1 MAAKFISAA
10 LVGLEARPVEVE
22 VDVDFRCRPA
32 FGIVGLPDAA
42 VSESKERV
50 ISAFKNTVGHNP
62 NKRVTVNLAPAD
74 LRKEGP
80 GFDLPIALGLL
91 QNYGQ
96 LPEKDFSRDLFSG
109 ELSLTGDL
117 RFTHGILPITMMAKK
132 LNFRAV
138 YVPAENAQEAALV
151 AGIEVYG
158 VRRLGDLIRHWRGEA
173 KLRPTVARSGGM
185 QTVPSSFDMAEVR
198 GQVQAKRALEIA
210 AAGSHNLL
218 MSGPPGSGKTMLART
233 LPSIMPA
240 MSLEESL
247 EVTKIQSIAGLI
259 APQSPLIKIRPFRSP
274 HHTASSVALV
284 GGGTTPRPGEIS
296 LAHRGVLFLD
306 EFPEFPRPV
315 LETLRQPLEDNIV
328 TISRAQGTLSFPA
341 QFILV
346 AALNPCPCGFAGD
359 SERECTCSPL
369 QIANY
374 HKRISG
380 PLLDR
385 IDLRIQV
392 PRVKVSDLTGAAAN
406 DSAVKSESVRQ
417 RVQAAR
423 DRQRRRFAGANITTN
438 SEMSGRDIRKY
449 CLLDSATVALLKKAV
464 SQMQLSARGYF
475 RVIKVARTIAD
486 LETSK
491 KIHLAH
497 VAEALQFRHS

>member
-10 LVGLEARPVEVE
+10 IVGLDARPVEVE

-91 QNYGQ
+91 QSYGQ
-96 LPEKDFSRDLFSG
+96 LPERDFSRELFSG

-117 RFTHGILPITMMAKK
+117 RFTHGILPITMMAKRQGFK
-132 LNFRAV
+132 AV
-138 YVPAENAQEAALV
+138 YVPQENAREAALV
-151 AGIEVYG
+151 SGIEVYG
-158 VRRLGDLIRHWRGEA
+158 VAKLSDFLAYLRGE
-173 KLRPTVARSGGM
+173 KNLCPTVAKKCRTKTS
-185 QTVPSSFDMAEVR
+185 VNSLDIADVR
-198 GQVQAKRALEIA
+198 GQAQAKRALEIA
-210 AAGSHNLL
+210 AAGAHNLL

-259 APQSPLIKIRPFRSP
+259 SPQSPLIQVRPFRSP

-296 LAHRGVLFLD
+296 LAHRGVLFCCMI
-306 EFPEFPRPV
+306 F
-315 LETLRQPLEDNIV
+315 
-328 TISRAQGTLSFPA
+328 
-341 QFILV
+341 
-346 AALNPCPCGFAGD
+346 
-359 SERECTCSPL
+359 
-369 QIANY
+369 
-374 HKRISG
+374 
-380 PLLDR
+380 
-385 IDLRIQV
+385 
-392 PRVKVSDLTGAAAN
+392 
-406 DSAVKSESVRQ
+406 
-417 RVQAAR
+417 
-423 DRQRRRFAGANITTN
+423 
-438 SEMSGRDIRKY
+438 
-449 CLLDSATVALLKKAV
+449 
-464 SQMQLSARGYF
+464 
-475 RVIKVARTIAD
+475 
-486 LETSK
+486 
-491 KIHLAH
+491 
-497 VAEALQFRHS
+497 